1 MPKYPYRDLGVNF
14 DRNFRNALNANFDD
28 IEADIKE
35 LGAGAQQALEAAE
48 EANTQA
54 IYAQTSGDY
63 ANDKGDYAAQQGDY
77 AQTQGNFAYEKGV
90 YAQQQGDYAKQV
102 ADENKTRWLNP
113 VATFADIAT
122 TYPNPQHGDTVQTIN
137 DGKVYRYE
145 YGQWKWNQQITDIA
159 IADVQNKI
167 GILNRNISS
176 KYNFEVEIIAHRG
189 FSHIAPENTVIAM
202 ETAISY
208 GADSLEFDVQISSD
222 GVPVCIHDS
231 TVDRTTDGTGN
242 VKDLTLAQ
250 LQALD
255 AGSFLSPIYAGVK
268 IPTLDDVL
276 KVAKRKSKYIY
287 PEIKGY
293 RNTDDI
299 PLIVNKIIEHG
310 FEDKCVIQSFNY
322 NTDFPIVRTISKRIT
337 LGYLVST
344 ESGFNDAL
352 SKASVD
358 GNGTILTE
366 YHVVLN
372 NPTLVKNARAAGADV
387 VVWTVD
393 NLYDMQSLFEIGV
406 VRIMTN
412 RARGGI
418 I

>member
-1 MPKYPYRDLGVNF
+1 MPKYPYRDLGTSF
-14 DRNFRNALNANFDD
+14 DRNFRNDLNANFDD
-28 IEADIKE
+28 IEADVKDLDTRIDNIVSQ
-35 LGAGAQQALEAAE
+35 AGSD
-48 EANTQA
+48 NTEIVDA
-54 IYAQTSGDY
+54 RYDSINNA
-63 ANDKGDYAAQQGDY
+63 
-77 AQTQGNFAYEKGV
+77 
-90 YAQQQGDYAKQV
+90 
-102 ADENKTRWLNP
+102 
-113 VATFADIAT
+113 
-122 TYPNPQHGDTVQTIN
+122 TYPTLKDRLDAHSN
-137 DGKVYRYE
+137 E
-145 YGQWKWNQQITDIA
+145 
-159 IADVQNKI
+159 I
-167 GILNRNISS
+167 GILNKSLSS
-176 KYNFEVEIIAHRG
+176 KFNFEVEIIAHRG
-189 FSHIAPENTVIAM
+189 FSHIAPENTIIAM

-231 TVDRTTDGTGN
+231 TVDRTTEGTGN

-293 RNTDDI
+293 RTTDDI

-322 NTDFPIVRTISKRIT
+322 DTDFPIVRTVSKRIT

-344 ESGFNDAL
+344 ETAFNDAL
-352 SKASVD
+352 SKASAD
-358 GNGTILTE
+358 GNGAILT
-366 YHVVLN
+366 YYSVVLN
-372 NPTLVKNARAAGADV
+372 NPSLVQNARTAGVDV
-387 VVWTVD
+387 AVWTVD
-393 NLYDMQSLFEIGV
+393 DLSTMQSLFEIGV

-412 RARGGI
+412 RARGGAI
-418 I
+418 